1 MYSEFNDRL
10 PLGKDMA
17 AGNWTGW
24 TDSIMNLLEEKEIKI
39 GDEFSL
45 EQMYSCELILREIYP
60 KNNQIRAKI
69 RQQLQILRDYQFI
82 EFLDNQGRYLR
93 IR

>member
-24 TDSIMNLLEEKEIKI
+24 TDSIMNLLEAKEIKI

>member
-1 MYSEFNDRL
+1 
-10 PLGKDMA
+10 MA
-17 AGNWTGW
+17 ADNWTGW
-24 TDSIMNLLEEKEIKI
+24 TDSIMNLLEAKEIKI

-45 EQMYSCELILREIYP
+45 EQMYNCELILREIYP
-60 KNNQIRAKI
+60 KNNRIRAKI

>member
-1 MYSEFNDRL
+1 MT
-10 PLGKDMA
+10 

-24 TDSIMNLLEEKEIKI
+24 TDSIMNLLKAKEIKI

-45 EQMYSCELILREIYP
+45 EQMYNCEPILREIYP

-69 RQQLQILRDYQFI
+69 RQQLQILRDYQII

>member
-1 MYSEFNDRL
+1 
-10 PLGKDMA
+10 MA

-24 TDSIMNLLEEKEIKI
+24 TDSIMNLLEAKEIKI

-45 EQMYSCELILREIYP
+45 EQMYNCELILREIYP
-60 KNNQIRAKI
+60 KNNRIRAKI

>member
-1 MYSEFNDRL
+1 MIRYILRL
-10 PLGKDMA
+10 IMT
-17 AGNWTGW
+17 AGNWTRW
-24 TDSIMNLLEEKEIKI
+24 TDSILNILDAKEINV

-45 EQMYSCELILREIYP
+45 EQMYHSERVLKEIYP

-69 RQQLQILRDYQFI
+69 RQQLQILRDYDFV

-93 IR
+93 IK

>member
-24 TDSIMNLLEEKEIKI
+24 TDSIMNLLEAKEIKI

-45 EQMYSCELILREIYP
+45 EQMYSCELILREISP

>member
-1 MYSEFNDRL
+1 
-10 PLGKDMA
+10 MA
-17 AGNWTGW
+17 AG
-24 TDSIMNLLEEKEIKI
+24 KI

-45 EQMYSCELILREIYP
+45 EQMYNCELILREIYP
-60 KNNQIRAKI
+60 KNNRIRAKI

>member
-1 MYSEFNDRL
+1 M
-10 PLGKDMA
+10 G

-24 TDSIMNLLEEKEIKI
+24 TDSMLNLLNTKEIKI
-39 GDEFSL
+39 GDVFSL
-45 EQMYSCELILREIYP
+45 EQMYHCELTLKEIYP

-69 RQQLQILRDYQFI
+69 RQQLQILRDYEFI

>member
-1 MYSEFNDRL
+1 LYSEFNDRL

-24 TDSIMNLLEEKEIKI
+24 TDSIMNLLEAKEIKI